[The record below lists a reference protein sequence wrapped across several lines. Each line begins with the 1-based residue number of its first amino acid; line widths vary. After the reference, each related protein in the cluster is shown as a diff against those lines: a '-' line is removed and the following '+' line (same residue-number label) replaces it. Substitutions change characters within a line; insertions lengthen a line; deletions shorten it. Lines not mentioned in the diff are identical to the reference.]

1 MRPLRGTPAASYSV
15 FLKTARLPLNPFL
28 LVALLIAPQTPEAPE
43 AIFHNAHVFT
53 ADPARP
59 SAEAFAVADGRI
71 VAVGGSAEMLKLAG
85 PSTRRVDLHG
95 AFVSPGFGDSHL
107 HFMSGSLTLKAVTL
121 DGLTNL
127 KMIQSRIGAYAKA
140 NPSASWVT
148 GRGWNY
154 GAFPGNLPHRKWL
167 DEIVPDR
174 PAFMQGYD
182 GHTGWANSEALKLAG
197 ITRDTKD
204 PANGVIVRDAQG
216 EATGALKEAAQGL
229 VRRLI
234 PKPTDED
241 KYRALKAGIDLA
253 ASYGLTFAHNAG
265 FDLADLPI
273 YERVMKEGGLKVR
286 FYNALPFRPDP
297 DAATLAQYRELK
309 AKYSGPRFR
318 FGAIKALDDGVVE
331 SKTAWMLEPYAGGG
345 GTGIPNYTAEEL
357 KRGVAAFD
365 KEGFQIFIH
374 AIGDRAIRTTLDAFE
389 NAAKV
394 NGTSGRRH
402 RVEHIEVPQ
411 LAEIARFK
419 PLGVI
424 ASTQA
429 LFANPDENTLG
440 AYAGALGP
448 ERAARAM
455 AFKAIDDSGAVQAF
469 GSDWPVFSMEV
480 LRGIYCAVT
489 RETPEGTPAGGWQP
503 QSRLSA
509 EAALRHFTTDGAY
522 AGFNEKDFGK
532 IAPDLFADFV
542 VLSRDITKGAP
553 KDILTTHV
561 LLTVMGGRETYRAKG
576 FTPGSSAP
584 GRKRK

>member
-1 MRPLRGTPAASYSV
+1 M
-15 FLKTARLPLNPFL
+15 N
-28 LVALLIAPQTPEAPE
+28 ALLIALLLAQAPAPSLPPET
-43 AIFHNAHVFT
+43 ILTNARVFT
-53 ADPARP
+53 ADAAGPW
-59 SAEAFAVADGRI
+59 AEAFAVGRGRI
-71 VAVGGSAEMLKLAG
+71 IAVGRSRDLLELAG
-85 PSTRRVDLHG
+85 PDTRVVDLGG

-107 HFMSGSLTLKAVTL
+107 HFMSGSLTLDAVTL
-121 DGLTNL
+121 DGLTDL
-127 KMIQSRIGAYAKA
+127 KQIQARIAAFAKA
-140 NPSASWVT
+140 NPGAAWVT

-154 GAFPGNLPHRKWL
+154 GAFPGNLPHRRWL
-167 DEIVPDR
+167 DEVVPDR

-182 GHTGWANSEALKLAG
+182 GHTGWANTKALELAG
-197 ITRDTKD
+197 VTRDTRD

-229 VRRLI
+229 VRRLV

-241 KYRALKAGIDLA
+241 KYRALKAGLDLA

-265 FDLADLPI
+265 FDLADLPV

-286 FYNALPFRPDP
+286 FYNALPFRADP
-297 DAATLAQYRELK
+297 DAATLAQYKDLR
-309 AKYSGPRFR
+309 AKHPGPLFR

-345 GTGIPNYTAEEL
+345 GAGIPNYTPEEL

-365 KEGFQIFIH
+365 REGFQMFIH
-374 AIGDRAIRTTLDAFE
+374 AIGDRAIRTTLDAYE
-389 NAAKV
+389 SAAKA

-419 PLGVI
+419 ALGVI

-429 LFANPDENTLG
+429 LFANPDGNTLG

-455 AFKAIDDSGAVQAF
+455 AFRAIDESGAVQAF

-480 LRGIYCAVT
+480 LKGIYCAVT
-489 RETPEGTPAGGWQP
+489 RETPEGTPPGGWQP
-503 QSRLSA
+503 QSRISA
-509 EAALRHFTTDGAY
+509 EAALRHFTADGAY
-522 AGFNEKDFGK
+522 AGFSEKDFGK
-532 IAPDLFADFV
+532 IAPGMFADFV
-542 VLSRDITKGAP
+542 VLSRDITKGSP
-553 KDILTTHV
+553 KDILGTRV
-561 LLTVMGGRETYRAKG
+561 LLTVMGGKETYRARDFTTGAAPVKG
-576 FTPGSSAP
+576 H
-584 GRKRK
+584 

>member
-1 MRPLRGTPAASYSV
+1 MNS
-15 FLKTARLPLNPFL
+15 L
-28 LVALLIAPQTPEAPE
+28 LISAALLFTQGPAPAPPPET
-43 AIFHNAHVFT
+43 ILHNARVFT
-53 ADPARP
+53 ADASRP
-59 SAEAFAVADGRI
+59 WAEAFAVRDGRI
-71 VAVGGSAEMLKLAG
+71 VSVGASADLLRFAG
-85 PSTRRVDLHG
+85 PDTRVVDLGG

-107 HFMSGSLTLKAVTL
+107 HFMSGSLTLSAVTL
-121 DGLTNL
+121 DGLTDL
-127 KMIQSRIGAYAKA
+127 KEIQARIAAYAKA
-140 NPSASWVT
+140 NPGTAWVT

-182 GHTGWANSEALKLAG
+182 GHTGWANTKALELAG
-197 ITRDTKD
+197 ITRETRD

-216 EATGALKEAAQGL
+216 DATGALKEAAQGL
-229 VRRLI
+229 VRRLV

-241 KYRALKAGIDLA
+241 KVRALKAGLDLA

-265 FDLADLPI
+265 FDLADLPA

-286 FYNALPFRPDP
+286 FYNALPFRADP
-297 DAATLAQYRELK
+297 DAATLARYKDLRT
-309 AKYSGPRFR
+309 KYAGPLFR

-331 SKTAWMLEPYAGGG
+331 AKTAWMLEPYAGGG

-357 KRGVAAFD
+357 KRGVEVFD
-365 KEGFQIFIH
+365 REGFQIFIH
-374 AIGDRAIRTTLDAFE
+374 AIGDRAIRTTLDAYE

-411 LAEIARFK
+411 VAEIARFK

-429 LFANPDENTLG
+429 LFANPDENALG

-455 AFKAIDDSGAVQAF
+455 PFKAIDDSGTVQAF

-480 LRGIYCAVT
+480 LKGIYCAVT
-489 RETPEGTPAGGWQP
+489 RETPEGTPRGGSEP
-503 QSRLSA
+503 QSRITA
-509 EAALRHFTTDGAY
+509 EAALRHFTVDGAY
-522 AGFNEKDFGK
+522 AGFAEKDYGR
-532 IAPDLFADFV
+532 IAPGLLADFV
-542 VLSRDITKGAP
+542 VLSRDITRGSP
-553 KDILTTHV
+553 KDILTTRV
-561 LLTVMGGRETYRAKG
+561 LLTVMGGMETYRAAG
-576 FTPGSSAP
+576 FTTGAGPA
-584 GRKRK
+584 KAK

>member
-1 MRPLRGTPAASYSV
+1 M
-15 FLKTARLPLNPFL
+15 N
-28 LVALLIAPQTPEAPE
+28 ALLFAAALLLAQGPVPAPPPE
-43 AIFHNAHVFT
+43 AILHNARVFT
-53 ADPARP
+53 ADPGRP
-59 SAEAFAVADGRI
+59 WAEAFAVADGRI
-71 VAVGGSAEMLKLAG
+71 VAVGASRDLLALAG
-85 PSTRRVDLHG
+85 PRTRVVDLGG

-107 HFMSGSLTLKAVTL
+107 HFMSGSLTLNAVTL
-121 DGLTNL
+121 DGLTDL
-127 KMIQSRIGAYAKA
+127 KEIQARIAAFARA
-140 NPSASWVT
+140 NPGASWVT

-154 GAFPGNLPHRKWL
+154 GAFPGNLPHRLWL
-167 DEIVPDR
+167 DEVVPDR

-182 GHTGWANSEALKLAG
+182 GHTGWANTKALELAG

-204 PANGVIVRDAQG
+204 PANGVIVRDARG

-229 VRRLI
+229 VRRLA

-241 KYRALKAGIDLA
+241 KYAALKAGLDLA

-286 FYNALPFRPDP
+286 FYNALPFRADP
-297 DAATLAQYRELK
+297 DAATIARYKELR
-309 AKYSGPRFR
+309 AKHAGPLFR

-345 GTGIPNYTAEEL
+345 GTGIPNYSIEEL
-357 KRGVAAFD
+357 NRGVAAFD
-365 KEGFQIFIH
+365 REGFQIFIH
-374 AIGDRAIRTTLDAFE
+374 AIGDRAIRATLDAYE
-389 NAAKV
+389 NAARV

-402 RVEHIEVPQ
+402 RVEHVEAPQ
-411 LAEIARFK
+411 SAEIARFK

-448 ERAARAM
+448 ERASRAM
-455 AFKAIDDSGAVQAF
+455 AFKAIDEAGAVQAF

-503 QSRLSA
+503 QSRISA
-509 EAALRHFTTDGAY
+509 EAALRHFTADGAW
-522 AGFNEKDFGK
+522 AGFNENDFGK
-532 IAPDLFADFV
+532 IAPGLFADFV
-542 VLSRDITKGAP
+542 VLSRDITRGAP
-553 KDILTTHV
+553 KDILTTRV
-561 LLTVMGGRETYRAKG
+561 LLTVVGGRETYRARD
-576 FTPGSSAP
+576 FTAP
-584 GRKRK
+584 ALPAAGK

>member
-1 MRPLRGTPAASYSV
+1 MNPLILAA
-15 FLKTARLPLNPFL
+15 
-28 LVALLIAPQTPEAPE
+28 ALLLAQGPVPALPPET
-43 AIFHNAHVFT
+43 ILTNARVFT
-53 ADPARP
+53 ADPSRP
-59 SAEAFAVADGRI
+59 WAEAFAVRDGRV
-71 VAVGGSAEMLKLAG
+71 VAVGRSRDLLELAG
-85 PSTRRVDLHG
+85 SGTRVVDLGG

-107 HFMSGSLTLKAVTL
+107 HFMGGSLTLNAVTL
-121 DGLTNL
+121 DGLTDL
-127 KMIQSRIGAYAKA
+127 EEIQARIAAYAKD
-140 NPSASWVT
+140 NPTAAWVT

-167 DEIVPDR
+167 DEVVKDR

-182 GHTGWANSEALKLAG
+182 GHTGWANTRALELAG

-216 EATGALKEAAQGL
+216 GATGALKEAAQGL
-229 VRRLI
+229 VRRLV

-241 KYRALKAGIDLA
+241 KYRALRAGLDLA

-265 FDLADLPI
+265 FDLADLPV

-286 FYNALPFRPDP
+286 FYNALPFRADP
-297 DAATLAQYRELK
+297 DAATLARYKELR
-309 AKYSGPRFR
+309 AKHAGPLFR

-331 SKTAWMLEPYAGGG
+331 SKTAWMIEPYAGGG

-357 KRGVAAFD
+357 KRGVEVFD
-365 KEGFQIFIH
+365 REGFQIFIH
-374 AIGDRAIRTTLDAFE
+374 AIGDRAIRTTLDAYE

-411 LAEIARFK
+411 SAEIARFK

-429 LFANPDENTLG
+429 LFANPDGNTLG

-455 AFKAIDDSGAVQAF
+455 AFRAIDDSGAVQAF

-480 LRGIYCAVT
+480 LKGIYCAVT
-489 RETPEGTPAGGWQP
+489 RETPEGTPPGGWQP
-503 QSRLSA
+503 QSRISA
-509 EAALRHFTTDGAY
+509 EAALRHFTADGAY
-522 AGFNEKDFGK
+522 AGFSENDFGK
-532 IAPDLFADFV
+532 IAPGMLADFV
-542 VLSRDITKGAP
+542 VLSRDITRGSP
-553 KDILTTHV
+553 KDILSTRV
-561 LLTVMGGRETYRAKG
+561 LLTVMGGKETFRARDFTAGAALVKG
-576 FTPGSSAP
+576 N
-584 GRKRK
+584 